1 MQNLTADQIA
11 TEIPALLEER
21 RLLALEFDLGMESS
35 EEHRRSLQRRVALLG
50 TRVQRLEV
58 AVSVARRTGGPLA
71 LESARR
77 ALTDCWR
84 VTGSLAN

>member
-1 MQNLTADQIA
+1 MQNMTADQIA
-11 TEIPALLEER
+11 AEIPALLDER
-21 RLLALEFDLGMESS
+21 RLLALELRLGMETS
-35 EEHRRSLQRRVALLG
+35 EAHRRSLQRRLALLD

-58 AVSVARRTGGPLA
+58 AVSIARRTDGPLA

>member
-1 MQNLTADQIA
+1 MQSMTADQIA
-11 TEIPALLEER
+11 AEIPALLDER
-21 RLLALEFDLGMESS
+21 RLLALELRLGMETS
-35 EEHRRSLQRRVALLG
+35 EAHRRSLQRRLALLD

-58 AVSVARRTGGPLA
+58 AVSIARRTDGPLA